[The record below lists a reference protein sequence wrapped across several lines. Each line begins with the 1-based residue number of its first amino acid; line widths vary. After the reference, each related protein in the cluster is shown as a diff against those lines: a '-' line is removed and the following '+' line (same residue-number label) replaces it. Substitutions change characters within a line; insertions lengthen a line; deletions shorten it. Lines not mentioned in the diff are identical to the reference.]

1 MKDLTQGSVLRQ
13 IVTMS
18 VPITIGMFVQTLYV
32 LIDLY
37 FVGRLGD
44 AALAGVSAAGNV
56 MYVMMALTQM
66 LSVGTVA
73 LIARAVG
80 RKDHDEASLVFNQS
94 VAMSLL
100 CAAGVL
106 VAAYTVSQSYM
117 HALGADA
124 ATTAMGVSYLSWY
137 GPGLALQFAA
147 SAIGSALRGG
157 GVVKP
162 TMLVQMLTVLINAI
176 LAPVLIAGWGTGHP
190 LGVAGAGL
198 ASSIAIVVG
207 LLMLG
212 WYFIT
217 KDHYVGFVAAQM
229 RPRWAI
235 WGRLFNIGFP
245 SGAEFGCIAIFSAVV
260 YSTISHFGPSAMAG
274 YGVGARIMQSI
285 FLPGMAIAFA
295 VPAIA
300 GQNMGAGAYDRV
312 RETMVKAILLECVIM
327 VFLMIV
333 CKFQPAW
340 LVTTF
345 ATDPAS
351 AAVAREFLRV
361 ISWNFVATGLVFVC
375 SGLFQALGNT
385 WPSLF
390 GTVTR
395 LLVFAPAALWMSR
408 QPDFSLLQIWQL
420 SVATVAM
427 QAVLSLCLLR
437 WQWRRSMASVARAGD
452 KKAAPLSGQ
461 TATGGAE
468 AA

>member
-18 VPITIGMFVQTLYV
+18 IPITIGMFVQTLYV

-44 AALAGVSAAGNV
+44 AALAGVSAAGNI
-56 MYVMMALTQM
+56 MYVTMALTQM
-66 LSVGTVA
+66 LGVGAVA
-73 LIARAVG
+73 LLARAVG
-80 RKDHDEASLVFNQS
+80 RKDRDEASLVFNQS
-94 VAMSLL
+94 LAMSLL
-100 CAAGVL
+100 CAALVL
-106 VAAYTVSQSYM
+106 VAAYTLSPLYM

-147 SAIGSALRGG
+147 NAIGSALRGS

-162 TMLVQMLTVLINAI
+162 TMLVQMLTVLVNAL

-198 ASSIAIVVG
+198 ASSIAIGTG
-207 LLMLG
+207 LVMLA
-212 WYFIT
+212 WYFV
-217 KDHYVGFVAAQM
+217 KNDHYVGFVAAQM

-235 WGRLFNIGFP
+235 WVRLLNIGFP
-245 SGAEFGCIAIFSAVV
+245 SGAEFGCIFIFSAVV

-274 YGVGARIMQSI
+274 YGVGARIMQAI

-300 GQNMGAGAYDRV
+300 GQNMGAGAYGRV
-312 RETMVKAILLECVIM
+312 RETMVKAILLECLIM
-327 VFLMIV
+327 AFLTLV

-345 ATDPAS
+345 TTDPAS

-361 ISWNFVATGLVFVC
+361 LSWNFVATGVVFVC

-390 GTVTR
+390 STATR
-395 LLVFAPAALWMSR
+395 LLVFTPMAIWLSQR
-408 QPDFSLLQIWQL
+408 PDFSLTQIWHL
-420 SVATVAM
+420 SVGTVAM
-427 QAVLSLCLLR
+427 QGVLSLSLLR
-437 WQWRRSMASVARAGD
+437 WQWRRSMAKVAGEKKAPPVPGEMAMAGD
-452 KKAAPLSGQ
+452 
-461 TATGGAE
+461 TE